1 MKTKIIK
8 INPKNPEI
16 LQIRIVVKILEKGG
30 LVAFPTETVY
40 GLGANALDVNAIKK
54 IFEAKGR
61 PADNPL
67 IVHIADKKEIYRLA
81 REVPKEVKKL
91 INKFWP
97 GPLTIILKKSKIVPD
112 IITGGLDTIAIR
124 MPSNKIALALIKE
137 AKVPIAAPS
146 ANFFGKPSPT
156 AAKHVIQDLDGKI
169 AAIIDGGETE
179 IGVESSIIDLT
190 TIPPTLLRPGGITL
204 EELKKLLGKIKI
216 HPLVK
221 GKQIKTFI
229 AQSPG
234 MKYKHYAP
242 DAKIIVIEGEY
253 QKVQKKIQEL
263 VDKYKLEGKFV
274 GVMTTNENHIYKA
287 DVIKFLGNDFNTI
300 AKNLFKTFREFDEEK
315 IDIII
320 AEGIIDKE
328 LGHAIMNRLR
338 KASDYNIIKI

>member
-1 MKTKIIK
+1 METKIIK

-16 LQIRIVVKILEKGG
+16 SQIRIVVKILEKGC

-40 GLGANALDVNAIKK
+40 GLGANALEVKAVKK

-67 IVHIADKKEIYRLA
+67 IVHIAEKKEIYRLA
-81 REVPKEVKKL
+81 REVPKKVEKL

-97 GPLTIILKKSKIVPD
+97 GPLTIIFKKSKIVPD

-137 AKVPIAAPS
+137 AKMPIAAPS

-229 AQSPG
+229 AQAPG